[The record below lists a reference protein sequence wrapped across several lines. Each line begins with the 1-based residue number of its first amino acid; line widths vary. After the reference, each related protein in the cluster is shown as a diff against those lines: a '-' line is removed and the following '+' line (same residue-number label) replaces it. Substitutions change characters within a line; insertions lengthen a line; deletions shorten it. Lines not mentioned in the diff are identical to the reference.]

1 MRSFATPFDL
11 AGKQV
16 RLTASIGVAL
26 YPQDGNEPE
35 QLIGNA
41 DTAMYSAK
49 NEGRN
54 SFQFFTAELTRL
66 AQETA
71 VLDTA
76 LKSAQQQDEFTLVY
90 QPQFS
95 IATRALV
102 SVEALLRWR
111 RPGLGE
117 VPPGRFI
124 EIAEQNGLIAEIGSW
139 VLLRACEQAAAW
151 RRLGLVLERIAVNV
165 SGQQVRTEA
174 FADQVLDVLQR
185 TGLPPTA
192 LEIEVTEHV
201 MMRQVEH
208 SVEQLVRLQNR
219 GVSIAIDD
227 FGTGYSSLSYLK
239 VLPIDILKI
248 DQSFVRDIEV
258 DPDDRAIVES
268 VIVLGKTL
276 RKTIIAEGVETEAQL
291 AFLRERGCDK
301 AQGYLLGKPMA
312 AADIETLLRQ
322 QGAAKTDSPGK
333 AV

>member
-1 MRSFATPFDL
+1 
-11 AGKQV
+11 
-16 RLTASIGVAL
+16 
-26 YPQDGNEPE
+26 
-35 QLIGNA
+35 
-41 DTAMYSAK
+41 MYSAK

-95 IATRALV
+95 IATGALV
-102 SVEALLRWR
+102 SAEALLRWR

-139 VLLRACEQAAAW
+139 VLLRACEQAATW
-151 RRLGLVLERIAVNV
+151 RRLGLTLERVAVNV
-165 SGQQVRTEA
+165 SGQQVRTDA
-174 FADQVLDVLQR
+174 FADEVLAVLQR
-185 TGLPPTA
+185 TGLPATA

-201 MMRQVEH
+201 LMRQVEH
-208 SVEQLVRLQNR
+208 SVEQLVKLQNR

-248 DQSFVRDIEV
+248 DQSFVRDIEI

-312 AADIETLLRQ
+312 AGDIERLLREQ
-322 QGAAKTDSPGK
+322 AGLTAESPVGAG
-333 AV
+333 